1 MAVLFA
7 INERHSR
14 THFPS
19 RPLVDGC
26 LDRRELVHVL
36 DLERVINILVGGNA
50 IIQSFNA
57 LGR

>member
-26 LDRRELVHVL
+26 VVRRELVHVL
-36 DLERVINILVGGNA
+36 DLERVIINI
-50 IIQSFNA
+50 
-57 LGR
+57 